1 MRLATFLPPGSS
13 TPRAGEVR
21 DERVHAYA
29 QEDLTVLDLLTDLQ
43 AAPAEGPSWPLSEVK
58 LLAPVP
64 TPRAIFGI
72 GLNYADHVRETGGET
87 PERPIVFM
95 KLPSSAA
102 PPNAP
107 VRCPEVVR
115 LLDYEGE
122 LAVIIGPGGSVAG
135 YAVADDVS
143 ARDLQGREPQWT
155 RAKGADGF
163 CPYGPWITTADEIP
177 DPHSLTLKTWVN
189 GELRQDSNTS
199 NLIFTVP
206 QLVEFISETCTLQPG
221 DVILT
226 GTPSGVGLGQSP
238 PAFLASGDVVRIE
251 IERLGTIEHAIGPP
265 MTRDEAL
272 AMHGVHAISE
282 PPADQPAR

>member
-1 MRLATFLPPGSS
+1 MRLATFLPPGSN

-21 DERVHAYA
+21 GQNGEQRVYAYA
-29 QEDLTVLDLLTDLQ
+29 QEELTVLDRLADPE
-43 AAPAEGPSWPLSEVK
+43 AAPVEGTSWPLAEVT

-64 TPRAIFGI
+64 APRAIFGI

-107 VRCPEVVR
+107 VHRPAVVR

-122 LAVIIGPGGSVAG
+122 LAVIMGPGRSVAG

-163 CPYGPWITTADEIP
+163 CPYGPWITTAEEVP
-177 DPHSLTLKTWVN
+177 DPHALALRTWVN

-206 QLVEFISETCTLQPG
+206 ELIEFISETCTLQTG

-238 PAFLASGDVVRIE
+238 PAFLSSGDVVRIE
-251 IERLGTIEHAIGPP
+251 IERLGAIEHAI
-265 MTRDEAL
+265 A
-272 AMHGVHAISE
+272 
-282 PPADQPAR
+282 